1 MATMKGKTIAF
12 VTAIATKLE
21 ERTVLS
27 LFLSKLDMEDY
38 CICRFF

>member
-1 MATMKGKTIAF
+1 MATMKEKAIAF

-27 LFLSKLDMEDY
+27 LFLIIETS
-38 CICRFF
+38 